1 MDKIFSIIA
10 ILVGHFFDPKNVKKR
25 EERQIEKETD
35 KLQSKFDEHINE
47 MDVSALASDI
57 DDLLSI

>member
-25 EERQIEKETD
+25 EEKKIEKESD
-35 KLQSKFDEHINE
+35 KLESEMDSHINE
-47 MDVSALASDI
+47 MDAIIIASDI
-57 DDLLSI
+57 DDLLSV